1 MTENYFIL
9 MPNPLIIENI
19 PAFFTRN
26 LCRKS
31 LLELLSFQPENG
43 NEIHVVERKTGRVLR
58 MCKASGCLIF
68 HHANAYEKD
77 GEIIMDLTRHPDD
90 SNVRMFYLKNCW
102 NNYKDM
108 EYVPGNLVRYRIPLN
123 ELYKDETDPYVL
135 PSVQGNEFVE
145 II

>member
-1 MTENYFIL
+1 
-9 MPNPLIIENI
+9 
-19 PAFFTRN
+19 
-26 LCRKS
+26 
-31 LLELLSFQPENG
+31 
-43 NEIHVVERKTGRVLR
+43 